1 MFMNNIFNGNREVC
15 KMRKKDFI
23 PVSFS
28 FFVIL
33 TLLCISS
40 PGFAGE
46 IEQLT
51 GMKFAHLAW
60 GGVLY
65 DNWPAELS
73 IKIDKT
79 HPSYPAE
86 GKKSGAAT
94 WRCKE
99 CHGWDYKGK
108 AGSYATGSN
117 YTGIVG
123 IRAYANQ
130 DLEEIKKILNDD
142 IHALGSMIPEDAIES
157 LALFVSFGQIDMD
170 LYINRATKISI
181 GEPTS
186 GGRIYLTTCV
196 KCHGVDGKDIN
207 FKDEKNP
214 EYVGT
219 AANKN
224 PWETLHKI
232 RWGHPVTQ
240 MISLLFLGLKEQLD
254 VLSFCQT
261 LPQ

>member
-1 MFMNNIFNGNREVC
+1 M
-15 KMRKKDFI
+15 KKSNKIASYPCFLI
-23 PVSFS
+23 
-28 FFVIL
+28 FFVFIIN
-33 TLLCISS
+33 ISA
-40 PGFAGE
+40 GFAGE

-73 IKIDKT
+73 VKIDKT

-86 GKKSGAAT
+86 GKQSGVTT

-108 AGSYATGSN
+108 AGVYATGSH

-130 DLEEIKKILNDD
+130 DIEEIKKIMNDD
-142 IHALGSMIPEDAIES
+142 THALGSMISEDAIES
-157 LALFVSFGQIDMD
+157 LALFVSYGQIDMD
-170 LYINRATKISI
+170 LYINRTTKISI
-181 GEPTS
+181 GDPTS

-214 EYVGT
+214 VYMGT
-219 AANKN
+219 SALKN

-261 LPQ
+261 LPRE